1 MSDSALVESM
11 QRFYDAVARR
21 SPGLAFL
28 NYGFV
33 DDPAAAPAGEPD
45 LIAMCRRL
53 YEVVLL
59 PFPEG
64 ATRAVE
70 VACGRGGGARFLLE
84 GHPELEYVGLDLS
97 AEHVGLSRSRVGPRA
112 ATHFAMA
119 DAALLPVATA
129 SADVVFSIEA
139 AQHFERPERFYS
151 EAARVLRPGGW
162 FLLAALW
169 PPAILPDAFF
179 ATCGLRI
186 VERRDITANVVS
198 SLDRTSALRK
208 EMVETLDLPE
218 RFRPLLLSWAGVQ
231 GTPSYDNLATGA
243 TRYVSYRL
251 QRE

>member
-1 MSDSALVESM
+1 MSDSTLVESM

-21 SPGLAFL
+21 SPELAFL

-33 DDPAAAPAGEPD
+33 DDPEAPPSDVD
-45 LIAMCRRL
+45 LLAMSRRL

-64 ATRAVE
+64 ARRAVE
-70 VACGRGGGARFLLE
+70 VGCGRGGGAKFLLD
-84 GHPELEYVGLDLS
+84 GRPGLGYLGLDLS
-97 AEHVGLSRSRVGPRA
+97 AEHVALSRSRISPRH

-119 DAALLPVATA
+119 DAAFLPVATA
-129 SADVVFSIEA
+129 SADVLFSIEA
-139 AQHFERPERFYS
+139 AQHFERPERFYL
-151 EAARVLRPGGW
+151 EAARVIRPGGW

-169 PPAILPDAFF
+169 PPSKLPDAFF

-186 VERRDITANVVS
+186 VERRDITANVVC
-198 SLDRTSALRK
+198 SLDRTSDLRQ
-208 EMVETLDLPE
+208 EMVESLDLPE
-218 RFRPLLLSWAGVQ
+218 RFRPLLLSWAGVR

-243 TRYVSYRL
+243 MRYVSYRL

>member
-33 DDPAAAPAGEPD
+33 DAPEGPPADVNLLE
-45 LIAMCRRL
+45 MCQRL

-59 PFPEG
+59 PFPEE
-64 ATRAVE
+64 ARRAVE
-70 VACGRGGGARFLLE
+70 VGCGRGGGAKFLLD
-84 GHPELEYVGLDLS
+84 GRPDLAYLALDLA
-97 AEHVGLSRSRVGPRA
+97 AEHVRLSRSRIGPRR

-119 DAALLPVATA
+119 DAAFLPVATG

-139 AQHFERPERFYS
+139 AQHFERPERFYV
-151 EAARVLRPGGW
+151 EAARVIRPGGW

-169 PPAILPDAFF
+169 PPSSLPDTFF
-179 ATCGLRI
+179 ATCGLRL
-186 VERRDITANVVS
+186 VERRDITANVVA
-198 SLDRTSALRK
+198 SLDRTSALRQDL
-208 EMVETLDLPE
+208 VDSLDLPD
-218 RFRPLLLSWAGVQ
+218 RFRPLLLSWAGVR
-231 GTPSYDNLATGA
+231 GTPSYDNLASGA
-243 TRYVSYRL
+243 MRYVSYRL